1 MVDVPRFELGAS
13 SMPRKRASKLRHTPS
28 DMATLDAHLS
38 GTGVCRFMSN
48 GAGGGDKP
56 ELPSGLLEK
65 IIPELEGQ
73 DAPFAKHLGKELSL
87 EWLPEDE
94 RRVGFT
100 RFEYDHNELF
110 KRRRLAVP
118 PGPITIALNPI
129 LNEDEALFRH
139 TLAHELL
146 HAAGLI
152 DHDSLHSEIVK
163 KVAPAPKLRDSIVL
177 KKLREKVLRDL
188 PEEQWICGKCGHTWE
203 RRRVTRPSRCPK
215 CASRFEPERGSSK

>member
-1 MVDVPRFELGAS
+1 MMVDVPRFELGAS

-28 DMATLDAHLS
+28 DVATLDAHLS
-38 GTGVCRFMSN
+38 GTGVRRIMSK
-48 GAGGGDKP
+48 GAGGSTLP
-56 ELPSGLLEK
+56 ELPAGLLEE
-65 IIPELEGQ
+65 IMSELEGK
-73 DAPFAKHLGKELSL
+73 DAPFAKYLGRELSL

-94 RRVGFT
+94 SRLGFT

-129 LNEDEALFRH
+129 LSEDEALFKH

-152 DHDSLHSEIVK
+152 DHDSSHSEIVRI
-163 KVAPAPKLRDSIVL
+163 VAPAPKLRDSMVL
-177 KKLREKVLRDL
+177 KKLREKVLRNL

-203 RRRVTRPSRCPK
+203 RRRVTRPTRCPK
-215 CASRFEPERGSSK
+215 CASRFDP